1 MRWRQFFTP
10 VKSVGPDKARELM
23 ESTDVTVLDVRQP
36 GEYQAG
42 HIPGARLVPL
52 GELTDRLDELDTGAR
67 TLVYCAVGGRSR
79 VAAQIL
85 SGKGFSRVLNLSGG
99 YKAWTGRQAF
109 GDPDQG
115 LELFPDSP
123 SLEEV
128 MTVAVG
134 MERALKSFY
143 EERSGASGPDELRS
157 VFERLAGFEEAH
169 LRTLRR
175 LSDELNIAVA
185 APESAGSDRSGEP
198 RLEGGMTA
206 EEYASILGLDLNR
219 PVDVVDLA
227 MAVEAQAL
235 DLYTRAGAGAG
246 EPARGLLDR
255 LAREEEAHLKVLG
268 RLMDR
273 LQEAGG
279 PKEGR

>member
-128 MTVAVG
+128 MTVAVD

-143 EERSGASGPDELRS
+143 EERSGASGPGELRS
-157 VFERLAGFEEAH
+157 VFEKLAEFEEAH

-185 APESAGSDRSGEP
+185 APESAGSGRSGAP